1 MEIKAKLNYLRI
13 SPRKTRL
20 VGNLIKGRTVKEAEK
35 TLIFTYKKA
44 ASPFLKFLR
53 SATANAKNNFQLDE
67 DNLYVKE
74 LKVDQAPTLKRWM
87 PRARG
92 RATRIKKRGSH
103 ISIVLAS
110 REQLKNQ
117 KQKTKDQRLKP

>member
-92 RATRIKKRGSH
+92 RATRIKKRWSQFQLF
-103 ISIVLAS
+103 SL
-110 REQLKNQ
+110 RENN
-117 KQKTKDQRLKP
+117 